1 HAGCCIRYLDVTVV
15 QTSALPIRY
24 LSGYRDGEVVPEEYL
39 EQTDVSALFPVNERL
54 SLIGRWMYSL
64 PPHRTIGTLAGL
76 EYSSCCCRVQ
86 LVAESHLDTNDID
99 ATSEVDRGIYLRFF
113 LRGLTGLGN
122 DLESALGE
130 ALVGYQAR
138 EQYLLSRE
146 RPMMRMAP

>member
-1 HAGCCIRYLDVTVV
+1 
-15 QTSALPIRY
+15 
-24 LSGYRDGEVVPEEYL
+24 
-39 EQTDVSALFPVNERL
+39 
-54 SLIGRWMYSL
+54 
-64 PPHRTIGTLAGL
+64 
-76 EYSSCCCRVQ
+76 
-86 LVAESHLDTNDID
+86 VAESHLDTNDID
-99 ATSEVDRGIYLRFF
+99 APSEVDRGIYLRFF